1 MACHN
6 CDDNYPCQEQPC
18 GENPCYQDCGCLNP
32 TTFPCIT
39 NPGLGLDNIGV
50 TNNMNGAQVLE
61 AIDSAVGQLQ
71 DALANAGENG
81 DLALDEK
88 VKVSSND
95 TTGGFLTDKITTDGT
110 IKKSTQT
117 PGANEKLRLVV
128 DASKLI
134 STDTPNQLGLGS
146 DGKFK
151 VNVPTGEDD
160 VVYIQEGAGITLTG
174 IGTEDDPIVISSNPS
189 ITVARPCF
197 DGVWK
202 DVTLVNPAIVDV
214 NYITGQPQYRIRFDG
229 TIEFKGSATF
239 TVSFG
244 AYSNTTR
251 KYTIQLGAIGSTC
264 LTIGELAGVADLK
277 NVSYIDSPQASAD
290 QIVQQYGY
298 IIRKSAQN
306 IILEFQSAFT
316 NPTTKQIVVN
326 FDGVISHPNLS

>member
-6 CDDNYPCQEQPC
+6 CEDNINPCADPC
-18 GENPCYQDCGCLNP
+18 NPNPCYQDCGCLNP

-50 TNNMNGAQVLE
+50 TNNMNGSQVLE
-61 AIDSAVGQLQ
+61 AIDSAVGALQ

-88 VKVSSND
+88 VKVSAND

-110 IKKSTQT
+110 VKKSTQT
-117 PGANEKLRLVV
+117 LGANEKLRLVV
-128 DASKLI
+128 DPSKLI
-134 STDTPNQLGLGS
+134 STDDPNQLGLGS
-146 DGKFK
+146 DGKLR
-151 VNVPTGEDD
+151 VYVPTGEED
-160 VVYIQEGAGITLTG
+160 VVYIQEGAGITLNGT
-174 IGTEDDPIVISSNPS
+174 GTEEDPIVISSNPS
-189 ITVARPCF
+189 ISVARSCF
-197 DGVWK
+197 DGVWRN
-202 DVTLVNPAIVDV
+202 VTLVDSPLVDV

-277 NVSYIDSPQASAD
+277 NVSYIDGPQASSD

-298 IIRKSAQN
+298 IIRKSTQN
-306 IILEFQSAFT
+306 IMVEFQSAFT